1 MKKISAVL
9 TILMVAFSMSA
20 VINTN
25 SAFTASLKLVPILP
39 QFNIYAGFDGIN
51 YTAMGAEHVGP
62 FNPESPATYDLVCDT
77 DLSEDSVTVYIKMLQ
92 FGKAH
97 YSTAANG
104 HAPIYLSVSATALIL
119 DSDADYKT
127 AVPTILGDSIW
138 DDVYINVDLDQDNKY
153 DFISRHISTSGPVI
167 TYQIEYPTG
176 IMVPAIVRNEPV
188 AVGGF
193 AYRWQPDEDL
203 IFGNYRAFITMEYSV
218 V

>member
-97 YSTAANG
+97 YSTAAN
-104 HAPIYLSVSATALIL
+104 APIDLTVSATALKL
-119 DSDADYKT
+119 DGTNNQIKT
-127 AVPTILGDSIW
+127 DVPEVVDGSIW
-138 DDVYINVDLDQDNKY
+138 DDVYIDVDLDLEHRW
-153 DFISRHISTSGPVI
+153 DFISRHLSTDGSVI
-167 TYQIEYPTG
+167 TYRIEYPTG
-176 IMVPAIVRNEPV
+176 ILVPGVVRGEPV

-203 IFGNYRAFITMEYSV
+203 ILGNYRAFITMEYTV

>member
-62 FNPESPATYDLVCDT
+62 FNPGSPATYDLVCDT

-97 YSTAANG
+97 YSTAAN
-104 HAPIYLSVSATALIL
+104 APIDLTVSATALKL
-119 DSDADYKT
+119 DGTNNQIKT
-127 AVPTILGDSIW
+127 DVPEVVDGSIW
-138 DDVYINVDLDQDNKY
+138 DDVYIDVDLDFEHRW
-153 DFISRHISTSGPVI
+153 DFISRHLSTHGSVI
-167 TYQIEYPTG
+167 TYRIEYPTG
-176 IMVPAIVRNEPV
+176 ILVPGVVRGEPV

-203 IFGNYRAFITMEYSV
+203 ILGNYRAFITMEYTV

>member
-9 TILMVAFSMSA
+9 AVLMVAFSMSA

-97 YSTAANG
+97 YSTAAN
-104 HAPIYLSVSATALIL
+104 APIDLTVSATALKLNGTNDQI
-119 DSDADYKT
+119 KT
-127 AVPTILGDSIW
+127 DVPEVVDGSIW
-138 DDVYINVDLDQDNKY
+138 DDVYIDVDLDLEHRW
-153 DFISRHISTSGPVI
+153 DFISRHLSTDGSAI
-167 TYQIEYPTG
+167 TYRIEYPTG
-176 IMVPAIVRNEPV
+176 ILVPGVVRGEPV